1 MFIWM
6 AASRAAMTVCT
17 TMRAMETAK
26 PNTAPLTGIRV
37 VEFAGLGPAPYGGML
52 LADLGA
58 DVLCIERPGE
68 AELFGVPNPPV
79 DRGKRALVLDL
90 KEASSV
96 DLCLR
101 IVERADVLIEGFR
114 PGVMERLGLGPDVAL
129 GRNSKLIYARM
140 TGWGQDGPIAQTAGH
155 DLTFLALTGALHAIG
170 PAGGL
175 PVPPLNL
182 VGDMGGGG
190 TFLVIGILAALLERQ
205 KSGLGQVIDAAILDG
220 TVSQLAMILG
230 LRGNGLWNQPRGQN
244 LLDGGLPFYRTYR
257 CSDGKFIAVGA
268 LEPKFFAELIRGL
281 GLDPSIY
288 LPSQYDRSQW
298 PALHRQFEE
307 IFAGLA
313 RDEWASLFEGS
324 DACLV
329 PVLDFEEA
337 ARHPQNAARST
348 FIEVDG
354 KLQPSPAPRFS
365 RSQTSLGRHN
375 ERSDG
380 GKEALKD
387 WGVS

>member
-1 MFIWM
+1 
-6 AASRAAMTVCT
+6 
-17 TMRAMETAK
+17 
-26 PNTAPLTGIRV
+26 
-37 VEFAGLGPAPYGGML
+37 
-52 LADLGA
+52 
-58 DVLCIERPGE
+58 
-68 AELFGVPNPPV
+68 
-79 DRGKRALVLDL
+79 
-90 KEASSV
+90 
-96 DLCLR
+96 
-101 IVERADVLIEGFR
+101 
-114 PGVMERLGLGPDVAL
+114 
-129 GRNSKLIYARM
+129 
-140 TGWGQDGPIAQTAGH
+140 
-155 DLTFLALTGALHAIG
+155 
-170 PAGGL
+170 
-175 PVPPLNL
+175 
-182 VGDMGGGG
+182 MGGGG

-288 LPSQYDRSQW
+288 LPSQYDRSRW

>member
-1 MFIWM
+1 
-6 AASRAAMTVCT
+6 MTVCA
-17 TMRAMETAK
+17 TMKAMETATPK
-26 PNTAPLTGIRV
+26 NAPLSGLRV
-37 VEFAGLGPAPYGGML
+37 LEFAGLGPAPYGGML

-58 DVLCIERPGE
+58 DVLCIERPGA
-68 AELFGVPNPPV
+68 AEIFGVPNPPV
-79 DRGKRALVLDL
+79 NRGKRSLVLDL
-90 KEASSV
+90 KQARSV
-96 DLCLR
+96 DLCLQ
-101 IVERADVLIEGFR
+101 IIEKADVLIEGLR

-140 TGWGQDGPIAQTAGH
+140 TGWGQTGRIAQTAGH

-170 PAGGL
+170 PAEGP

-230 LRGNGLWNQPRGQN
+230 LRGSGLWAKPRGEN

-268 LEPKFFAELIRGL
+268 LEPKFFAKLIGGL
-281 GLDPSIY
+281 GLDPANY
-288 LPSQYDRSQW
+288 LPRQYDSSQW
-298 PALHRQFEE
+298 PALHREFEA
-307 IFAGLA
+307 IFGGKA
-313 RDEWASLFEGS
+313 RDEWASLFESS

-337 ARHPQNAARST
+337 ARHPHNAARST
-348 FIEVDG
+348 FVDVDG

-365 RSQTSLGRHN
+365 RSQTSAGTHGG
-375 ERSDG
+375 DG
-380 GKEALKD
+380 EAALKE
-387 WGVS
+387 WGVT

>member
-230 LRGNGLWNQPRGQN
+230 LRGSGLWQPAARREF
-244 LLDGGLPFYRTYR
+244 LDGGLPFYRTYR

-288 LPSQYDRSQW
+288 LPRQYDRSQW
-298 PALHRQFEE
+298 AALHRQFEE
-307 IFAGLA
+307 IFAGLPATSGLRCSKA
-313 RDEWASLFEGS
+313 RMPASFPCSILKRPPATRKTRRAPPSLRLTASCSPPLPRAFR
-324 DACLV
+324 V
-329 PVLDFEEA
+329 PRLRLADTMI
-337 ARHPQNAARST
+337 PN
-348 FIEVDG
+348 
-354 KLQPSPAPRFS
+354 PA
-365 RSQTSLGRHN
+365 
-375 ERSDG
+375 D
-380 GKEALKD
+380 
-387 WGVS
+387 

>member
-1 MFIWM
+1 
-6 AASRAAMTVCT
+6 
-17 TMRAMETAK
+17 MEATR
-26 PNTAPLTGIRV
+26 PNTAPLAGIRV
-37 VEFAGLGPAPYGGML
+37 LEFAGLGPAPYGGML

-58 DVLCIERPGE
+58 DVLLIERPGP

-79 DRGKRALVLDL
+79 DRGKRSLVLDL
-90 KEASSV
+90 KQASSV

-101 IVERADVLIEGFR
+101 IIEKADVLIEGLR

-129 GRNSKLIYARM
+129 ARNPRLIYARM
-140 TGWGQDGPIAQTAGH
+140 TGWGQNGPIAQTAGH

-170 PAGGL
+170 PADGL

-230 LRGNGLWNQPRGQN
+230 LWGGGLWQRPRGEN

-257 CSDGKFIAVGA
+257 CSDGKFVAVGA
-268 LEPKFFAELIRGL
+268 LEPKFFANLIRGL
-281 GLDPSIY
+281 GLDPSLY
-288 LPSQYDRSQW
+288 LPRQYDHAQW
-298 PALHRQFEE
+298 SALHREFEDL
-307 IFAGLA
+307 FAQKP
-313 RDEWASLFEGS
+313 RDEWAALFEGS

-337 ARHPQNAARST
+337 ARHPHNAARST
-348 FIEVDG
+348 FVAVDG
-354 KLQPSPAPRFS
+354 KPQPSPAPRFS
-365 RSQTSLGRHN
+365 RSKTSAGERHAFGSG
-375 ERSDG
+375 ED
-380 GKEALKD
+380 ALKD
-387 WGVS
+387 WGVT

>member
-1 MFIWM
+1 
-6 AASRAAMTVCT
+6 
-17 TMRAMETAK
+17 
-26 PNTAPLTGIRV
+26 
-37 VEFAGLGPAPYGGML
+37 ML

-58 DVLCIERPGE
+58 DVLRIERPGA
-68 AELFGVPNPPV
+68 AELFGVPNSPV

-90 KEASSV
+90 KEASAV
-96 DLCLR
+96 ELCLR
-101 IVERADVLIEGFR
+101 IVEKADVLIEGFR
-114 PGVMERLGLGPDVAL
+114 PGVMERLGLGPDVAAA
-129 GRNSKLIYARM
+129 RNPRLIYARM

-170 PAGGL
+170 PADGL

-205 KSGLGQVIDAAILDG
+205 KSGLGQVIDVAILDG

-230 LRGNGLWNQPRGQN
+230 LRGSGLWPHPRGEN

-268 LEPKFFAELIRGL
+268 LEPKFFAKLIGGL
-281 GLDPSIY
+281 GLDPSHD
-288 LPSQYDRSQW
+288 LPRQYDRSQW
-298 PALHRQFEE
+298 PALHREFEE
-307 IFAGLA
+307 TFAGKP

-337 ARHPQNAARST
+337 ARHPHNAARAT

-354 KLQPSPAPRFS
+354 TLQPSPAPRFS
-365 RSQTSLGRHN
+365 SSETSAGPH
-375 ERSDG
+375 SGDG
-380 GKEALKD
+380 ESALKE
-387 WGVS
+387 WGVT

>member
-1 MFIWM
+1 
-6 AASRAAMTVCT
+6 
-17 TMRAMETAK
+17 METATPK
-26 PNTAPLTGIRV
+26 NAPLAGIRV
-37 VEFAGLGPAPYGGML
+37 LEFAGLGPAPYGGML

-58 DVLCIERPGE
+58 DVVCIERPGA
-68 AELFGVPNPPV
+68 AELFGVSNAPV
-79 DRGKRALVLDL
+79 DRGKRALVRDL

-101 IVERADVLIEGFR
+101 IAEKADVLIEGFR
-114 PGVMERLGLGPDVAL
+114 PRVMERLGLGPDIAL
-129 GRNSKLIYARM
+129 GRNPKLIYARM

-170 PAGGL
+170 PADGL
-175 PVPPLNL
+175 PMPPLNL

-230 LRGNGLWNQPRGQN
+230 LRGAGLWASPRGEN

-268 LEPKFFAELIRGL
+268 LEPKFFAELIGGL
-281 GLDPSIY
+281 GLDPTTY
-288 LPSQYDRSQW
+288 LPLQYDRSRW
-298 PALHRQFEE
+298 PALHREFEK
-307 IFAGLA
+307 IFAGKA
-313 RDEWASLFEGS
+313 RDEWASLFESS

-337 ARHPQNAARST
+337 ARHPHNAARST
-348 FIEVDG
+348 FSGVDG
-354 KLQPSPAPRFS
+354 TLQPSPAPRFS
-365 RSQTSLGRHN
+365 RSQTSAGAHRG
-375 ERSDG
+375 DG
-380 GKEALKD
+380 EAALKE
-387 WGVS
+387 WGVT